1 MPSHDILDKLFDV
14 EKKAETIVASAQE
27 EADRR
32 VAAAKEAAE
41 TSFKTAYEA
50 KGAELEA
57 GLAAARREADSEFKS
72 ELERYRAALAQAG
85 EHGED
90 FRALCDRLLA
100 DGRA

>member
-14 EKKAETIVASAQE
+14 EKKAEIVVASAQE

-41 TSFKTAYEA
+41 ASFKAAYDA

-57 GLAAARREADSEFKS
+57 GLAAAQKSADHEFLS
-72 ELERYRAALAQAG
+72 DLEKYRASLAAAG
-85 EHGED
+85 EKETA
-90 FRALCDRLLA
+90 FVALCDKLLA
-100 DGRA
+100 VAEA

>member
-1 MPSHDILDKLFDV
+1 MASHEILDKLFDV

-41 TSFKTAYEA
+41 ASFKAAYEA
-50 KGAELEA
+50 KGSELEA
-57 GLAAARREADSEFKS
+57 GLSAARQGADSEFRS

-85 EHGED
+85 EHEAS
-90 FRALCDRLLA
+90 FSALCDKLLS